1 MAARRRESRL
11 GLRGACLGVP
21 VGGFGGA
28 AGRRRWAMLIQRIYQ
43 ADPLRCPE
51 CGGAMKIIAF
61 IEARQGDVIRRVLEH
76 CGLWKDVPRPSPPRA
91 PPEPSGRCP
100 GRRVRCPMP
109 EANWA
114 VTYEVDPEYLED
126 ARRYAIGE
134 DHQPELTWDP

>member
-1 MAARRRESRL
+1 MVLPRL
-11 GLRGACLGVP
+11 DLLLDP
-21 VGGFGGA
+21 FS
-28 AGRRRWAMLIQRIYQ
+28 GRIEDERCQTVL
-43 ADPLRCPE
+43 DP
-51 CGGAMKIIAF
+51 
-61 IEARQGDVIRRVLEH
+61 
-76 CGLWKDVPRPSPPRA
+76 PRPATGQARAPSSLSPPRA